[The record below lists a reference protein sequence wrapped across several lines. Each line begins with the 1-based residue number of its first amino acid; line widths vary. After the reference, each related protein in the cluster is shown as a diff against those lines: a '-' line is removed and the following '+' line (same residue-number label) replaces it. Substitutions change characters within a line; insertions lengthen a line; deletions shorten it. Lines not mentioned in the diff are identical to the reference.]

1 MPEIELKTQIQA
13 PVDRCFDL
21 SRSIDLHMLSTQQTN
36 EIAVAG
42 VITGLIGL
50 NESVTW
56 KARHFGVWQKL
67 TSEITEFKYP
77 DYFVDEMVKGAFK
90 SFRHEHYF
98 KEKENN
104 MTEMIDK
111 FSYESPLGILGS
123 LADKLFLKRYMTD
136 LLDKRNQTIKE
147 VAESDR
153 WKEILN
159 KK

>member
-42 VITGLIGL
+42 VITGLIRL

-147 VAESDR
+147 VAESDH
-153 WKEILN
+153 WKKILN

>member
-1 MPEIELKTQIQA
+1 
-13 PVDRCFDL
+13 
-21 SRSIDLHMLSTQQTN
+21 MLSTQQTN

-42 VITGLIGL
+42 VITGLIRL